1 MVHETARVLFDVELS
16 KATPETRQGFV
27 YFLRFHERVKIGFTT
42 DIRGRFKAIPHDEVL
57 GWVPGTRLD
66 ERRCHEAFAH
76 LRETGEWFRAEPDL
90 LGFIA
95 GVDVHGDLGAA

>member
-42 DIRGRFKAIPHDEVL
+42 DIRGRFKAIPA
-57 GWVPGTRLD
+57 
-66 ERRCHEAFAH
+66 RRGA
-76 LRETGEWFRAEPDL
+76 R
-90 LGFIA
+90 
-95 GVDVHGDLGAA
+95 LGARHTTRRASLP